1 MIGIN
6 LNNLFFPNFQIPI
19 QNNNIEKKTFKDIQS
34 NELLTKDNLFY
45 NKIHNET
52 KDIYLF
58 LKTSIEK
65 FHLLFEKEKL
75 KNFDESLNFL
85 EKISIPDKCVCAGAI
100 DTIPGWRCVDCSNY
114 ENTIY
119 CNDCYI
125 KSKDLHKNHNVVF
138 LYSSTGMCDCGDTD
152 SLKIYCPDHS
162 GPFSDQKQIDEYISK
177 IFNKEILD
185 KLKTFFETLFLR
197 FSKYLIL
204 TEQCEYFCP
213 DLYKEKFNDNN
224 NDNNNDID
232 LSKDIDLL
240 KSNFGIVFQNL
251 ITFLR
256 LISQK
261 NLGIFHLIANYLLK
275 NHLENQK

>member
-1 MIGIN
+1 MFLN
-6 LNNLFFPNFQIPI
+6 LNNLFFQNLQIPI
-19 QNNNIEKKTFKDIQS
+19 QNNIIEKTFKDIQP
-34 NELLTKDNLFY
+34 NELLTQDNPFY

-58 LKTSIEK
+58 LKTSIDN
-65 FHLLFEKEKL
+65 FHLIFEKEKL
-75 KNFDESLNFL
+75 KDFEESLNFL
-85 EKISIPDKCVCAGAI
+85 EKISIPDKCVCAGVI
-100 DTIPGWRCVDCSNY
+100 DKIPGWRCVDCSKY
-114 ENTIY
+114 ENAIY

-138 LYSSTGMCDCGDTD
+138 LYSSSGMCDCGDPD
-152 SLKIYCPDHS
+152 SLKIFCPDHS

-213 DLYKEKFNDNN
+213 DLYNEKFKDNN
-224 NDNNNDID
+224 NEKD

-261 NLGIFHLIANYLLK
+261 NLGIFH
-275 NHLENQK
+275 